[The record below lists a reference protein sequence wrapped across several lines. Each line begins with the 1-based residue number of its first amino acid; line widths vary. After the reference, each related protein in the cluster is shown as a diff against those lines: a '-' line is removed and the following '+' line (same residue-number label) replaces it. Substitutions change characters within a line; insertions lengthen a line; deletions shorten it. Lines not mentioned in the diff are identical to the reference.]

1 MKVLVT
7 GGAGYIGS
15 HTVVELLSA
24 DHEVVVL
31 DNHCNSSQTALERV
45 ARIATGARKQTPQ
58 LLAIE
63 GDIRNRSLLDQ
74 LFTQHQFDSVV
85 HISGL
90 KAVSESAAQ
99 PLTYYENNVA
109 GTITLCQAMQAAG
122 VLNLVF
128 SSSAT
133 VYGEPAAIPV
143 REDFPTGVPTNPYGR
158 SKLMVEQMLQDL
170 VRSDPR
176 WSIALLRYF
185 NPAGA
190 HASGMIGEDPQGI
203 PNNLVPYVSQVAIG
217 QRDKLSVF
225 GGDYPTH
232 DGTGVRDFIHVVD
245 LALGHLAALSWMQ
258 HNRGIGIWNLGTG
271 RGYSV
276 LEIVHAFEQASGRP
290 VPYTIVERRP
300 GDIAECWADAS
311 RAERELGWKAVR
323 GLEEMMANTW
333 RWQSMNPLGYGK
345 KGKGAQS

>member
-15 HTVVELLSA
+15 HTVVELLNA

-45 ARIATGARKQTPQ
+45 ARIATDARRQTPQ

-63 GDIRNRSLLDQ
+63 GDIRDRLLLDQ
-74 LFTQHQFDSVV
+74 LLTKHQFDSVV

-90 KAVSESAAQ
+90 KAVSESVAQ
-99 PLTYYENNVA
+99 PLAYYENNVA

-133 VYGEPAAIPV
+133 VYGEPPEMPI
-143 REDFPTGVPTNPYGR
+143 REDFPTGVPINPYGR

-170 VRSDPR
+170 ARSDPH

-190 HASGMIGEDPQGI
+190 HASGLIGEDPQGI
-203 PNNLVPYVSQVAIG
+203 PNNLVPYISQVTIG

-225 GGDYPTH
+225 GGDYPTA

-245 LALGHLAALSWMQ
+245 LALGHLAALGWMQ
-258 HNRGIGIWNLGTG
+258 QNRGIGIWNLGTG
-271 RGYSV
+271 RGFSV
-276 LEIVHAFEQASGRP
+276 LEVVRAFEQASGRP
-290 VPYTIVERRP
+290 VPYTIVERRT
-300 GDIAECWADAS
+300 GDIAACWADAS

-323 GLEEMMANTW
+323 GLEEMMADTW
-333 RWQSMNPLGYGK
+333 RWQSMNPLGYGQ
-345 KGKGAQS
+345 AR

>member
-1 MKVLVT
+1 
-7 GGAGYIGS
+7 
-15 HTVVELLSA
+15 
-24 DHEVVVL
+24 
-31 DNHCNSSQTALERV
+31 
-45 ARIATGARKQTPQ
+45 
-58 LLAIE
+58 
-63 GDIRNRSLLDQ
+63 
-74 LFTQHQFDSVV
+74 
-85 HISGL
+85 
-90 KAVSESAAQ
+90 
-99 PLTYYENNVA
+99 
-109 GTITLCQAMQAAG
+109 
-122 VLNLVF
+122 
-128 SSSAT
+128 
-133 VYGEPAAIPV
+133 
-143 REDFPTGVPTNPYGR
+143 
-158 SKLMVEQMLQDL
+158 
-170 VRSDPR
+170 
-176 WSIALLRYF
+176 
-185 NPAGA
+185 
-190 HASGMIGEDPQGI
+190 MIGEDPQGI

-333 RWQSMNPLGYGK
+333 RWQSMNPLPDQPIRWLAPAERPVHPCQEADARLHLDVCCRHHLRPGREQGQ
-345 KGKGAQS
+345 ASTSRVPRLLREDA